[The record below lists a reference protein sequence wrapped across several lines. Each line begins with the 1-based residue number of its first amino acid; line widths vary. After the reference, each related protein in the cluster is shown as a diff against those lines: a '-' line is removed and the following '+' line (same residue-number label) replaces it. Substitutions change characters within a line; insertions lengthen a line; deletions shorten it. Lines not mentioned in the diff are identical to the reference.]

1 MAGKMTKVVAYTI
14 AAAFVILLLSQDHNK
29 LFRKDYSPRGLS
41 RRLGTQGTAPPIF
54 DPIVARRKGL
64 ANPEKS
70 DDDDRYFNDKGRLDT
85 GLRLM
90 VLFPI
95 LDRDPCDGF
104 VDVKELEYWNTQQAI
119 NRLNYRTQRALSLRD
134 KDGDGSISF
143 SEYFPQFTDEDIER
157 NETGHGD
164 AGWWMIQFK
173 NADVDRNGTLNL
185 YEFRDFLHPEDSR
198 NDNIRRW
205 LLTEKLRQ
213 MDVNKDQ
220 KLSLL
225 EFERGAYE
233 TYKTY
238 KEFETSG
245 IDVPSVEE
253 TFTLLD
259 ADKDSFLRVEELKP
273 IFHYLDPGELSY
285 ARYYTTYLIRE
296 ADDNN
301 DGKLTL
307 DEMMNHDTLFYDTIY
322 DNEKDEDDIYHDEL

>member
-1 MAGKMTKVVAYTI
+1 MAGKMTKVVVYTV

-41 RRLGTQGTAPPIF
+41 RRLGTQPSAPLIF
-54 DPIVARRKGL
+54 DPIVARRKGF

-70 DDDDRYFNDKGRLDT
+70 EDDDRYFNDKGRLDT

-95 LDRDPCDGF
+95 LDKDPRDGF
-104 VDVKELEYWNTQQAI
+104 VDTKELEYWNTQQAI
-119 NRLNYRTQRALSLRD
+119 SRLNYRTQRELLLRD
-134 KDGDGSISF
+134 KDGDGSVSF
-143 SEYFPQFTDEDIER
+143 SEYLPQFTDEDMER
-157 NETGHGD
+157 NETGHGG

-185 YEFRDFLHPEDSR
+185 YEFRDFLHPEDTR

-213 MDVNKDQ
+213 MDVDKDHR
-220 KLSLL
+220 LSLR
-225 EFERGAYE
+225 EFERGAYQ

-238 KEFETSG
+238 KEFETG
-245 IDVPSVEE
+245 GKDVPSLVEIF
-253 TFTLLD
+253 TFLD
-259 ADKDSFLRVEELKP
+259 ADKDNFLRVEELKP
-273 IFHYLDPGELSY
+273 IFHYLNPGELSY

-296 ADDNN
+296 ADDNK
-301 DGKLTL
+301 DARLTL
-307 DEMMNHDTLFYDTIY
+307 DEMLNHDTLFYDTIY